1 MKRRIET
8 AEGQLRSGDVVAI
21 RDTYPDRY
29 ITWSEPLFLARGEED
44 GGDTF
49 VVVKEG
55 ADFGAPIM
63 SGDRVNIYH
72 TLTGRFLL
80 VSRQQSNAL
89 SVGTSRAGFYLY
101 DLD

>member
-1 MKRRIET
+1 MAAIPFI
-8 AEGQLRSGDVVAI
+8 VA
-21 RDTYPDRY
+21 
-29 ITWSEPLFLARGEED
+29 
-44 GGDTF
+44 
-49 VVVKEG
+49 KEG
-55 ADFGAPIM
+55 AVFGAPIM